1 MKLTVRNIAS
11 VAGVSPASVSRY
23 MNSKGTE
30 VSEELCR
37 KIEEGLR
44 QLGAEE
50 SICRSQRR
58 PIMILL
64 SHLRFSFYSRVL
76 RELLDQ
82 EERGE
87 YIFFLVQHDPDSLE
101 TVKSF
106 VRRIHPEGV
115 IYFEEEIGGP
125 ILKYLQD
132 SGIRTVMCGGSAIDD
147 NSDMVHI
154 NDIRAAYAG
163 TRYLTDL
170 GHKRILFLSDDIQK
184 IGAGFQRLSGC
195 QKALEDIGQSLP
207 PEMVS
212 YGPVTFDAGYQ
223 AVKKALE
230 GKLKFTSVFAF
241 SDELAVGAM
250 AALYDAG
257 LRVPQDVSVL
267 GFDDLPIATQVRPRL
282 TTIHQPLEAIVAKTL
297 EIFGQGNQESRSEIL
312 LKHSITERES
322 CCRIQ
327 SPEE

>member
-1 MKLTVRNIAS
+1 MKLTVRTIAS

-132 SGIRTVMCGGSAIDD
+132 SASSSCPTTSRRSAPDSSGSAAARRPWRT
-147 NSDMVHI
+147 SA
-154 NDIRAAYAG
+154 RACPP
-163 TRYLTDL
+163 RWSPTD
-170 GHKRILFLSDDIQK
+170 R
-184 IGAGFQRLSGC
+184 
-195 QKALEDIGQSLP
+195 
-207 PEMVS
+207 
-212 YGPVTFDAGYQ
+212 
-223 AVKKALE
+223 
-230 GKLKFTSVFAF
+230 
-241 SDELAVGAM
+241 
-250 AALYDAG
+250 
-257 LRVPQDVSVL
+257 
-267 GFDDLPIATQVRPRL
+267 
-282 TTIHQPLEAIVAKTL
+282 
-297 EIFGQGNQESRSEIL
+297 
-312 LKHSITERES
+312 
-322 CCRIQ
+322 
-327 SPEE
+327 

>member
-1 MKLTVRNIAS
+1 MTVRTIAS

-58 PIMILL
+58 PILILL

-207 PEMVS
+207 RNDVQATTQAGDIVLYSGDQMVVF
-212 YGPVTFDAGYQ
+212 YGSNAWAYTRLGHITDQTADGIRKLLGNGDVTITLTAG
-223 AVKKALE
+223 
-230 GKLKFTSVFAF
+230 
-241 SDELAVGAM
+241 
-250 AALYDAG
+250 
-257 LRVPQDVSVL
+257 
-267 GFDDLPIATQVRPRL
+267 
-282 TTIHQPLEAIVAKTL
+282 EA
-297 EIFGQGNQESRSEIL
+297 
-312 LKHSITERES
+312 
-322 CCRIQ
+322 
-327 SPEE
+327 